1 MDTIGIIPQH
11 KIHHGRNVKRFREMF
26 GIKQEILAEQ
36 LGLSQQ
42 TVSRFESQEE
52 LDNATLDKIAK
63 ALKIPVEALKNFNEE
78 AAFGFIA
85 NTWSSHDTS
94 SQQFHFNFNAI
105 DKIVELYNEKTTLYE
120 RMIKVEQE
128 KIAIL
133 EKLLL
138 EKK

>member
-1 MDTIGIIPQH
+1 METTGTVPQH

-42 TVSRFESQEE
+42 TVSRFESQEG
-52 LDNATLDKIAK
+52 LDDATLDKIAK
-63 ALKIPVEALKNFNEE
+63 ILKIPAEAIKNFNEE

-85 NTWSSHDTS
+85 NTWNSHDTS

-105 DKIVELYNEKTTLYE
+105 DKIVELYNEKTELYE
-120 RMIKVEQE
+120 RMIKAEQE
-128 KIAIL
+128 KIVML
-133 EKLLL
+133 EKLIE

>member
-1 MDTIGIIPQH
+1 MDTTGTIPKY

-36 LGLSQQ
+36 LGLSQH
-42 TVSRFESQEE
+42 TVFRFESQEE
-52 LDNATLDKIAK
+52 LDDATLKKIAE
-63 ALKIPVEALKNFNEE
+63 ALKIPVEAIKNFSDE

-105 DKIVELYNEKTTLYE
+105 DKIVELYNEKTELYE
-120 RMIKVEQE
+120 RMIKAEQE
-128 KIAIL
+128 KVAIL
-133 EKLLL
+133 EKRLK
-138 EKK
+138 EK

>member
-1 MDTIGIIPQH
+1 MDTIGTIPQN

-52 LDNATLDKIAK
+52 LDNETLDKIAK
-63 ALKIPVEALKNFNEE
+63 ALKIPVEAIKNFSEE

-94 SQQFHFNFNAI
+94 SQQFYFNFNAI
-105 DKIVELYNEKTTLYE
+105 DKIVELYNEKAALYE
-120 RMIKVEQE
+120 RMIKSEQE
-128 KIAIL
+128 KVAML
-133 EKLLL
+133 EKILK
-138 EKK
+138 ER